1 MSLNSN
7 IHIKQLQNTINN
19 KLDEYLPSSYPDS
32 LYEAMRYSVLGS
44 GKRLRAIFCVE
55 SCRAFNKPEE
65 IALPMACSIEIIH
78 AQSLIHDDLP
88 CMDNDDFRRGKPSTH
103 KQFGEAMAVLAGDAL
118 IPYAYEVFLQHTP
131 DSVSCETKLKVIK
144 EFSETIGAKGLVA
157 GQVIDIE
164 TEGKLIDKN
173 TLKYIHDN
181 KTGALYRFAI
191 RSGAILANCTEKE
204 LKAITTFGEAI
215 GLAFQ
220 ISDDILDITATKD
233 SLGKTPGKDQASG
246 KNTYPLI
253 YGFDNSIIELNRLCH
268 LAVDTLKINNIKSDT
283 LCEIAQYIANR
294 IK

>member
-1 MSLNSN
+1 MSINSN
-7 IHIKQLQNTINN
+7 QHIKQLQSTINT
-19 KLDEYLPSSYPDS
+19 KLDEYIPSAYPES
-32 LYEAMRYSVLGS
+32 LNEAMRYSVLGT

-55 SCRAFNKPEE
+55 TCRAFKQPEE
-65 IALPMACSIEIIH
+65 IAIPLACAIEIIH

-131 DSVSCETKLKVIK
+131 KLVSCETKLKVIE
-144 EFSETIGAKGLVA
+144 EFSKTIGAKGLVA

-164 TEGKLIDKN
+164 SEGKLIDKK

-191 RSGAILANCTEKE
+191 RAGAILADCSKNE
-204 LKAITTFGEAI
+204 LETITTFGEAI

-233 SLGKTPGKDQASG
+233 TLGKTPGKDQASG

-253 YGFDNSIIELNRLCH
+253 YGFDNSIIELNRLCD
-268 LAVDTLKINNIKSDT
+268 LAINTLKENNIQSET

>member
-1 MSLNSN
+1 MNLKSN
-7 IHIKQLQNTINN
+7 NYIKQLQDAVNS
-19 KLDEYLPSSYPDS
+19 KLDEFIPQIYPDT
-32 LYEAMRYSVLGS
+32 LFEAMRYSVLGS

-55 SCRAFNKPEE
+55 TCKAFGKPVEL
-65 IALPMACSIEIIH
+65 ALPMACAIEIIH

-118 IPYAYEVFLQHTP
+118 IPYAYDVFLKHTP
-131 DSVSCETKLKVIK
+131 DSVSSDTKLKIVK
-144 EFSETIGAKGLVA
+144 EFSETIGPKGLVA
-157 GQVIDIE
+157 GQVIDVE
-164 TEGKLIDKN
+164 TEGKLIDKE

-181 KTGALYRFAI
+181 KSGALYRFAI
-191 RSGAILANCTEKE
+191 RSGAILAECSERELALITEF
-204 LKAITTFGEAI
+204 AEAI

-233 SLGKTPGKDQASG
+233 TLGKTPGKDQASG

-253 YGFDNSIIELNRLCH
+253 YGFDNAVNELNRLCD
-268 LAVDTLKINNIKSDT
+268 LSINILKDNDIKSDV
-283 LCEIAQYIANR
+283 LSEIAQYIADR